1 MPRKISPML
10 WFDDQAEEAAKFYVS
25 VFPNSEI
32 VGVDRYGEG
41 GMRPAGM
48 VMLVSF
54 RLAGQEFAALNGGP
68 EFKFN
73 EAISFV
79 IDCESQAEVD
89 AYWEKLTADGGEPG
103 PCGWLK
109 DKFGVSW
116 QIVPTVL
123 PRLLGGDEAEK
134 AQRVMAV
141 LMTMKKINIG
151 ELEAAYE
158 GAG

>member
-1 MPRKISPML
+1 MAQKISPML

-54 RLAGQEFAALNGGP
+54 RLDGQEFAALNGGP
-68 EFKFN
+68 EFKIN
-73 EAISFV
+73 EAVSFV
-79 IDCESQAEVD
+79 IDCASQAEVD
-89 AYWEKLTADGGEPG
+89 SYWEKLTADGGEPG

-109 DKFGVSW
+109 DKYGVSW
-116 QIVPTVL
+116 QVT
-123 PRLLGGDEAEK
+123 PRRLIELLHDKDAAK
-134 AQRVMAV
+134 ANRVMQAM
-141 LMTMKKINIG
+141 LQMGKIDVAA
-151 ELEAAYE
+151 LERAA
-158 GAG
+158 AG